1 MCISPISLTN
11 SIMAKHSNRT
21 PPYSVLHF
29 NSSTSDQLAS
39 SFFVMLLTV
48 FHVVVVLLSRIDRA
62 VAPATSSRITTYA
75 VRQCRQFSC
84 DVRVKTSVTN
94 VRVKTSV
101 TNVRVKTSVTNVR
114 VKTSVTNVRVKT
126 SVTNVRVKTSV
137 TNVRRRNISMCFDVN
152 CRLGETSENDLNKTC
167 RLISA
172 QALHGSL
179 KYDQARIRLCHI
191 AFKPWLRCTLKS
203 ATLRHSRPF

>member
-114 VKTSVTNVRVKT
+114 VKTSVTNVR
-126 SVTNVRVKTSV
+126 
-137 TNVRRRNISMCFDVN
+137 RRNISMCFDVN